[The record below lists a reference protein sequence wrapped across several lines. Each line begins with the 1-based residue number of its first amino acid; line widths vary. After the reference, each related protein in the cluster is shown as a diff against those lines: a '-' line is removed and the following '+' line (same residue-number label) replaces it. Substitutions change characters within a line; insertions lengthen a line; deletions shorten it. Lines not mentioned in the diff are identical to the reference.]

1 MTQIIQFYNSS
12 LQEWFPNDSDILEKQ
27 KNDLSE
33 LQTKLKTALQM
44 PNIMALAG
52 SGTSLGNVINGP
64 SMSDLWDKCTKND
77 RTTDADNIIRKI
89 NYDVSKLG
97 NQNIEEFLSYC
108 EAYQQ
113 INNDLELNEFLIE
126 SKKII
131 LKECKFNKTPSA
143 LFAHREF
150 IKKLARRK
158 AKDNRI
164 KLFTTNYD
172 TCFEEAAGLLGITV
186 IDGFTFSTPRIY
198 SPQFFDYDIIKRDGN
213 IASNTPKYLEG
224 VFHLYKLHGSV
235 NWFKKKNDEGSFII
249 EQKEA
254 DDAENICMIF
264 PAKGKYQQSYIQP
277 HLELIAKFLQGLR
290 DPNICLITSGFG
302 FNDDHLSEPIY
313 AALQSNPHL
322 KLIVVDR
329 SVDKKFLNP
338 DKSSPYWKKF
348 KDLADKGLDILFIKA
363 DFENFAINI
372 PDLKSLS
379 PAENLYQVIHGG
391 SNA

>member
-1 MTQIIQFYNSS
+1 M
-12 LQEWFPNDSDILEKQ
+12 
-27 KNDLSE
+27 
-33 LQTKLKTALQM
+33 
-44 PNIMALAG
+44 
-52 SGTSLGNVINGP
+52 
-64 SMSDLWDKCTKND
+64 
-77 RTTDADNIIRKI
+77 
-89 NYDVSKLG
+89 
-97 NQNIEEFLSYC
+97 
-108 EAYQQ
+108 
-113 INNDLELNEFLIE
+113 
-126 SKKII
+126 
-131 LKECKFNKTPSA
+131 
-143 LFAHREF
+143 
-150 IKKLARRK
+150 
-158 AKDNRI
+158 
-164 KLFTTNYD
+164 
-172 TCFEEAAGLLGITV
+172 GITV